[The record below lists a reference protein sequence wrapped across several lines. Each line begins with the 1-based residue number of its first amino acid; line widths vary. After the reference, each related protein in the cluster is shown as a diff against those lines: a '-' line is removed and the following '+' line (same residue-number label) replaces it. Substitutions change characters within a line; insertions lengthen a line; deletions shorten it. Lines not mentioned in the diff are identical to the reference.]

1 MNKTFKKLI
10 ALMLVLLMSLPLF
23 TAAFAVFAEEAPAVT
38 TAAAADDEEEDEHV
52 KTTFF
57 EMFIYFCK
65 SIWEYLKY
73 VFYDVFLGKPAPKP
87 PEAPTKYFKN

>member
-23 TAAFAVFAEEAPAVT
+23 TAAFAAFAEEAPAVT

-57 EMFIYFCK
+57 EMFIDFFK

>member
-23 TAAFAVFAEEAPAVT
+23 TAAFAVFAEETPAVT

-57 EMFIYFCK
+57 EMFIDFFK

-73 VFYDVFLGKPAPKP
+73 IFYDVFLGKPAPKP
-87 PEAPTKYFKN
+87 PEAPTKYFNN

>member
-1 MNKTFKKLI
+1 MDDQYEDENEQGTHHPFADFFQA
-10 ALMLVLLMSLPLF
+10 ALQ
-23 TAAFAVFAEEAPAVT
+23 
-38 TAAAADDEEEDEHV
+38 AAAADDEEEDEHV

-57 EMFIYFCK
+57 EMFIDFFK

>member
-38 TAAAADDEEEDEHV
+38 TAADADDEEEDEHV

-57 EMFIYFCK
+57 EMFIDFFK